1 LEMLTYALH
10 VEIIMTMKSRE
21 SVWGGGGR
29 CLPALSTKMG
39 NLFPKSS
46 GRSAIQHVIV
56 FSVVAYTHFMYY
68 IK

>member
-1 LEMLTYALH
+1 MEMLTYALH
-10 VEIIMTMKSRE
+10 VEIMTMKSRE
-21 SVWGGGGR
+21 SVLGGVDVYR
-29 CLPALSTKMG
+29 HCQRKWVICFRT
-39 NLFPKSS
+39 S